1 MNKNSQVKTRRKVLQ
16 ELLPARTPAR
26 EPVGVLSSLASD
38 LYRIHSASGSAL
50 FRDWLAN
57 LVAPFSPG
65 GSVDLLDR
73 MPTLYQAQSERTVK
87 ALAETAQTMLGV
99 QQRLFD
105 WQLDSVKRI
114 LCSER

>member
-1 MNKNSQVKTRRKVLQ
+1 MNKNGQIKTRRKVLQ
-16 ELLPARTPAR
+16 EPLPTRTPAR
-26 EPVGVLSSLASD
+26 EPVVVLSSLASD

-65 GSVDLLDR
+65 GSADLLDR
-73 MPTLYQAQSERTVK
+73 IPTLYQEQSERTVK
-87 ALAETAQTMLGV
+87 ALAESAQSMLRV

-114 LCSER
+114 LFSER